1 MPGQRLRVVV
11 APDKFKGSLSAADVA
26 EAVAAGLRSERDDVD
41 VECVPIADG
50 GDGTLDAA
58 VAAGYE
64 RVEVEAPGPT
74 GERVKAG
81 YARQAEVGVFELAEV
96 VGLNRLPGGAPA
108 PLDASTYGL
117 GLLIRHA
124 LDRDC
129 RHLVLALGGS
139 ASTDGGAG
147 MVQALGGRVLGAT
160 GDDLPQG
167 GGVLTELADVD
178 LDGLHPALA
187 VSRVVVAS
195 DVENPLLGPSG
206 AAAVYGPQKGASAED
221 IALLERGL
229 QRWADAVARATGAD
243 LSAAS
248 GAGAAGGTGFAALA
262 VLHGEL
268 RPGIDLVLELVR
280 FADVVQGAALVVTGE
295 GSLDEQ
301 SLQGKAPIGVAR
313 AAARAGVPVVAV
325 AGRSLL
331 GDDDLQR
338 AGIRAAYPLSALEP
352 DPRRSMTDAAELLE
366 RVGARIA
373 REQLPAATSPAT
385 SQDPGRGSAGG
396 EGGGHA

>member
-11 APDKFKGSLSAADVA
+11 APDKFKGSLRAADVA
-26 EAVAAGLRSERDDVD
+26 EAVAAGLRSERDDLD
-41 VECVPIADG
+41 VVCVPIADG

-64 RVEVEAPGPT
+64 RIEVEAPGPT
-74 GERVKAG
+74 GHPVKAG

-96 VGLNRLPGGAPA
+96 VGLNRLPGGTPA
-108 PLDASTYGL
+108 PLDASTVGL
-117 GLLIRHA
+117 GTLIRHA
-124 LDRDC
+124 LDRGC

-147 MVQALGGRVLGAT
+147 MVQALGGRVLGT
-160 GDDLPQG
+160 GGDDLPPG
-167 GGVLTELADVD
+167 GGALTELAGVD
-178 LDGLHPALA
+178 LEGLHPGLA
-187 VSRVVVAS
+187 DSRVVVAS

-243 LSAAS
+243 FSSAA

-268 RPGIDLVLELVR
+268 RPGIDLVLDLVR
-280 FADVVQGAALVVTGE
+280 FAEVVEGAALVVTGE

-331 GDDDLQR
+331 DDDDLR
-338 AGIRAAYPLSALEP
+338 RSGIRAAYPLSALEA
-352 DPRRSMTDAAELLE
+352 DERRSMTDAAGLLE

-373 REQLPAATSPAT
+373 REWLPATTSG
-385 SQDPGRGSAGG
+385 DPGRAGS
-396 EGGGHA
+396 GGGGGGRA

>member
-1 MPGQRLRVVV
+1 MPRQRLRVVV
-11 APDKFKGSLSAADVA
+11 APDKFKGSLRAADVA

-50 GDGTLDAA
+50 GDGTVDAA

-74 GERVKAG
+74 GQPVKAG
-81 YARQAEVGVFELAEV
+81 YARQADVGVFELAEV
-96 VGLNRLPGGAPA
+96 VGLNRLPDGTPA

-117 GLLIRHA
+117 GILIRHA

-147 MVQALGGRVLGAT
+147 MVQALGGRVLGAS
-160 GDDLPQG
+160 GDDLPPG
-167 GGVLTELADVD
+167 GGALVELADVD
-178 LDGLHPALA
+178 LQGLHTALA
-187 VSRVVVAS
+187 TSRVVVAS
-195 DVENPLLGPSG
+195 DVENPLLGPLG
-206 AAAVYGPQKGASAED
+206 AAAVYGPQKGASAEN

-243 LSAAS
+243 LSAAP

-262 VLHGEL
+262 VLRGEL
-268 RPGIDLVLELVR
+268 RPGIDLVLELVH
-280 FADVVQGAALVVTGE
+280 FAEVVEGAALVVTGE

-331 GDDDLQR
+331 EVGELER
-338 AGIRAAYPLSALEP
+338 AGIRAAYPLSELEA
-352 DPRRSMTDAAELLE
+352 DERRSMTGAAELLE

-373 REQLPAATSPAT
+373 REQLPTATSGG
-385 SQDPGRGSAGG
+385 PGRGGG